1 MSSEVGSDP
10 QGIPIFF
17 QLGAVLVLVGLNGFF
32 VASEFA
38 IVKVR
43 SSQLEALEASGEKKA
58 RRAIEVTENLEAYL
72 SATQLGITLASLALG
87 WVGEPCM
94 ARLILPMLQT
104 LGVVSEAVL
113 HTISVGLAFA
123 VITFLHIVLGE

>member
-1 MSSEVGSDP
+1 MSLDVGADP
-10 QGIPIFF
+10 QGVPVFF

-87 WVGEPCM
+87 WVGEPCVS
-94 ARLILPMLQT
+94 RLIHPLLVS
-104 LGVVSEAVL
+104 LGVVSETVL
-113 HTISVGLAFA
+113 HTVSVGVAFA
-123 VITFLHIVLGE
+123 VITFLHIVLG